1 MSSSPGLDQNEAQDY
16 GGSGFVRS
24 VIKVFTGSRF
34 KTPEESPRNSPSFDP
49 LLNAEKSDEA
59 QDDSTEERAKRE
71 SVGGGESSSPI
82 ATLPSELRQDQSLT
96 FRGEVAQLQ
105 SVPRPV
111 SEGHQNSRVE
121 GPIESR
127 PVFGRLDGAPA
138 MPQYYQPSIQ
148 SDVVG
153 NLNYD
158 ALFDTT
164 APRRVQGGEREL
176 GRGYLQPVPP
186 FSNVYN
192 GDRNLDGCYSRVFPQ
207 HPFQPT
213 AEHSPAGTVVFREQ
227 DFPRQNASVQIG
239 STYKG
244 FNEDL
249 SSRLGRNDG
258 GNVTQRDTKRPKE
271 RSRDK
276 AYKARFSLVS
286 TVGRGE
292 PLLAG
297 FTTMCGNGQ
306 GGMQKN
312 SGAETP
318 LSPGPPRQSWETG
331 YVAPPSMVGVRA
343 RASATPSADFE
354 IFLTHSGTTVIHRV
368 WNEMPIAQLMA
379 EAGSIFGLDSSEMI
393 LVLFSSQPISLQ
405 RERSIMGP
413 PRVTPG
419 SNVMVFNVYS
429 SGSNDPYVPTR
440 TASHGQGFQPPHF
453 ADLPVMST
461 KLLATF
467 KLPKFDGVARTW
479 KAWEKS
485 FQRFL
490 GIHALDHVLEEDFPN
505 ILWTVPGAMAA
516 NKMVYFLIEDAVA
529 TGTLAS
535 KLIRQAT
542 KWHGHEAF
550 TLLRNGYVFNGPQ
563 TATILLAELSNMRLK
578 RDEDASTFCLRLVE
592 LIEDL
597 ELIPGEAAVYLT
609 DIQKL
614 GYLLS
619 AIRHEKSLQA
629 VYSQLQSEQLRG
641 TVSFDQAC
649 RELHHRVEAMRADD
663 FLDSRP
669 GRALLS
675 TENKKNGQ
683 LGEPVVKVSCLAKDC
698 VEMVQPYLPLCKLCY
713 LQCMAGKTPT
723 LPLRDNL
730 GTAIFN
736 STTKRLDFPSAVPK
750 SRFPKKG
757 LKKGKKVLMAGVSR
771 VSDDGASSST
781 VVDQN

>member
-1 MSSSPGLDQNEAQDY
+1 
-16 GGSGFVRS
+16 
-24 VIKVFTGSRF
+24 
-34 KTPEESPRNSPSFDP
+34 
-49 LLNAEKSDEA
+49 
-59 QDDSTEERAKRE
+59 
-71 SVGGGESSSPI
+71 
-82 ATLPSELRQDQSLT
+82 
-96 FRGEVAQLQ
+96 
-105 SVPRPV
+105 
-111 SEGHQNSRVE
+111 
-121 GPIESR
+121 
-127 PVFGRLDGAPA
+127 
-138 MPQYYQPSIQ
+138 
-148 SDVVG
+148 
-153 NLNYD
+153 
-158 ALFDTT
+158 
-164 APRRVQGGEREL
+164 
-176 GRGYLQPVPP
+176 
-186 FSNVYN
+186 
-192 GDRNLDGCYSRVFPQ
+192 
-207 HPFQPT
+207 
-213 AEHSPAGTVVFREQ
+213 
-227 DFPRQNASVQIG
+227 
-239 STYKG
+239 
-244 FNEDL
+244 
-249 SSRLGRNDG
+249 
-258 GNVTQRDTKRPKE
+258 
-271 RSRDK
+271 
-276 AYKARFSLVS
+276 
-286 TVGRGE
+286 
-292 PLLAG
+292 
-297 FTTMCGNGQ
+297 
-306 GGMQKN
+306 
-312 SGAETP
+312 
-318 LSPGPPRQSWETG
+318 
-331 YVAPPSMVGVRA
+331 
-343 RASATPSADFE
+343 
-354 IFLTHSGTTVIHRV
+354 
-368 WNEMPIAQLMA
+368 
-379 EAGSIFGLDSSEMI
+379 
-393 LVLFSSQPISLQ
+393 
-405 RERSIMGP
+405 
-413 PRVTPG
+413 
-419 SNVMVFNVYS
+419 
-429 SGSNDPYVPTR
+429 
-440 TASHGQGFQPPHF
+440 
-453 ADLPVMST
+453 MST

-713 LQCMAGKTPT
+713 LQCMAEKTPT